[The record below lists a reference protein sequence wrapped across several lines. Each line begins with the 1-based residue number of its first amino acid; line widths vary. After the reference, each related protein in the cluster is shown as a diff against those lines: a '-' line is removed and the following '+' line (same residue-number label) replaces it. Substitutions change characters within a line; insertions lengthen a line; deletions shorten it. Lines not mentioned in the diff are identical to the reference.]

1 MTMRQTKIEFLNIQ
15 HIRGPNTWAYCSVL
29 AALVD
34 LGPLGAIQT
43 NTLPEFNQRLKSWL
57 PSLSEHGCISGIPG
71 GFYRCLDEGT
81 GLAHVLE
88 HVALELQSLAG
99 LPGTFGRAYETH
111 QKSLDRVVLEAR
123 HTEVTRAA
131 LHTARDLVVA
141 AIDDHPFDVPLAIE
155 HLVDLV
161 ETYWLGPSTASIVM
175 AAEERLIPSIRLND
189 ANLVQLG
196 YGSKQRR
203 IWTAETDR
211 TSAIAE
217 GISRDK
223 DLTKTLLSACGV
235 PVPEGRLVE
244 SPEDAWDAAEDI
256 GIPVVVKPYDGN
268 HGRGVFT
275 NLTTRQQ
282 VETAYTIA
290 LEEGSGVI
298 VERFIPGV
306 EHRLLVVGGKL
317 VAANKGDEAKVVGD
331 GKLSIYEL
339 IQSQINADPRR
350 GTTEEHPLNL
360 IRVNSGSLLEIT
372 RQGYADEHAVPAAG
386 VEVMIQRS
394 GNHAFDVTDEVHPET
409 AETAALAARIVGLD
423 IAGIDLVVR
432 DISKPLADQGGAI
445 VEVNAG
451 PSLLMHIKPAV
462 GKPRPVGRAIVDNL
476 FESNNNGRI
485 PVVGVAGSRGRVP
498 VARLIARLLR
508 LGGKQTGLACGEGLF
523 IDQRL
528 LEPGDQGAWEPA
540 RRLLMNRNIDAMV
553 CETSNARILREG
565 LPYDLCQV
573 GVVLNLD
580 PSQIEPEYQLISPDD
595 VFAMMRTQI
604 DVVLPDGVGV
614 LNAADPMVVKMA
626 GLCDGEVIFFA
637 PYTENEV
644 LKQHLAAGKRAV
656 SVSGGQ
662 IVLVHGSEMTDVM
675 PLTRLPE
682 GSAEGESLEQVLAAT
697 AAAWAL
703 GVSTDLLRVGLET
716 FDQTLIARIAG

>member
-1 MTMRQTKIEFLNIQ
+1 MRQTKIEFLNIQ
-15 HIRGPNTWAYCSVL
+15 HIRGPNTWAYCPVL
-29 AALVD
+29 ATLVD
-34 LGPLGAIQT
+34 LGDLGDTQT
-43 NTLPEFNQRLKSWL
+43 KTIHGFHEKLKSWL
-57 PSLSEHGCISGIPG
+57 PSLAEHRCISGVAG
-71 GFYRCLDEGT
+71 GFYRSLDEGT

-88 HVALELQSLAG
+88 HIALELQSLAG

-111 QKSLDRVVLEAR
+111 QKSLDRVVIEAR
-123 HTEVTRAA
+123 HTEVTRVA
-131 LHTARDLVVA
+131 LHLARDLVVA
-141 AIDDHPFDVPLAIE
+141 AIDGQPFDVSAAIE
-155 HLVDLV
+155 QLVDLV

-175 AAEERLIPSIRLND
+175 AAEDRLIPSIRLND

-223 DLTKTLLSACGV
+223 DLTKMVLSTCGV
-235 PVPEGRLVE
+235 PVPEGRLVD
-244 SPEDAWDAAEDI
+244 SPSDAWEAAEDI
-256 GIPVVVKPYDGN
+256 GLPVVVKPYDGN

-275 NLTTRQQ
+275 NLTTREQ
-282 VETAYTIA
+282 VETAYTVA

-298 VERFIPGV
+298 VERFILGV

-331 GKLSIYEL
+331 GKSSIYEL
-339 IQSQINADPRR
+339 IQSQINSDPRR

-360 IRVNSGSLLEIT
+360 IRVNSGSLLEIA

-423 IAGIDLVVR
+423 IAGIDLVAQ
-432 DISKPLADQGGAI
+432 DISKPLAEQGGAI

-476 FESNNNGRI
+476 FEADNNGRI

-508 LGGKQTGLACGEGLF
+508 LGGKQTGLACGEGLL

-528 LEPGDQGAWEPA
+528 LESGDQGAWEPA

-573 GVVLNLD
+573 GVVLNVD
-580 PSQIEPEYQLISPDD
+580 PQETEPDYHLLTPDD
-595 VFAMMRTQI
+595 IFSITRTQI

-614 LNAADPMVVKMA
+614 LNAMDPLVVKMA
-626 GLCDGEVIFFA
+626 DLCDGEVILFA
-637 PYTENEV
+637 PYTENET
-644 LKQHLAAGKRAV
+644 LSAHLAAGKRAV
-656 SVSGGQ
+656 SVSGGE
-662 IVLVHGSEMTDVM
+662 IVLLHGTQSTKVM
-675 PLTRLPE
+675 PLTQLPE
-682 GSAEGESLEQVLAAT
+682 GTASGESLQQVLAAT

-703 GVSTDLLRVGLET
+703 GVSNDLLRAGLET